1 MNIRKIVAEFAS
13 VFAIALGTAV
23 LVTFLWNL
31 IGYGQ
36 STIDWETS
44 LLFAIL
50 FGITQTRVKWQ
61 EAKK

>member
-1 MNIRKIVAEFAS
+1 MNIRKIVVEFAS

-44 LLFAIL
+44 FLLAIL
-50 FGITQTRVKWQ
+50 FGITHTRIKWQ